1 MTAPVRWSRDE
12 RFARLANVVA
22 AGVRN
27 CDMQAEDALR
37 VLKHQLR
44 IFNRNKAM
52 KITRR
57 STGAQRSIK
66 EHGGAP
72 PKNGSGSALHSDHV
86 HPLNQDQLF
95 KLTSVDTW
103 LAVLDQLCEV
113 VCVTADENERLRRVE
128 ARGIV
133 GGRSTRKR
141 ALSWSSRM
149 GRTGCRSIC
158 PPPTLAAESLHD

>member
-12 RFARLANVVA
+12 RFARHANVVA

-27 CDMQAEDALR
+27 GDMQAEDALR

-44 IFNRNKAM
+44 IFNWKQAM

-57 STGAQRSIK
+57 STGAQWSIK
-66 EHGGAP
+66 EHDGAP

-86 HPLNQDQLF
+86 HPLNRDQLF
-95 KLTSVDTW
+95 KLTSVDMC
-103 LAVLDQLCEV
+103 LAVPDQLREV

-128 ARGIV
+128 AREIV
-133 GGRSTRKR
+133 GWAKYPEASVELVQQDGEDWVP
-141 ALSWSSRM
+141 L
-149 GRTGCRSIC
+149 
-158 PPPTLAAESLHD
+158 D